1 MVDSRDSISDPW
13 GARTPF
19 EGEGSWP
26 ARVDFRVTSTPDH
39 WVQSACV
46 LCSNG
51 CGLDIGVKDGRIV
64 GVRGRSSDRSNRGR
78 LGPKGLHGW
87 AANNS
92 ADRLTRPLI
101 RDGEGFR
108 EAGWD
113 EAMSLIVRR
122 SRETIDRFTA
132 GAIGIY
138 SSGQL
143 MLEEC
148 YTLAII
154 AKAGLGTPHV
164 DGNIRLCT
172 ATASAALK
180 ESFGADGQPGSVADL
195 DTTACILL
203 AGHNAALTTTV
214 MWMRILDRRRGGTPP
229 KLIVIDPRRT
239 PTAAEAD
246 IWLAPRTGT
255 NLALL
260 NGLLHLLIEDG
271 NVDADFIA
279 AHTTGMDALRSV
291 VAGYEPGRVQS
302 ITGVPEALLRRAA
315 TMIGQAPSLVSTCLQ
330 GIYQSHQATASACQV
345 NNIHLL
351 RGMIGRPGCGVLQM
365 NGQPTAQNTRECGLF
380 EDLSASRNW
389 QNPLH
394 VAELAQLWNVA
405 PAALPHWAPGTA
417 ALDIFHHA
425 EAGTIRMLWI
435 QCTNP
440 AVSMP
445 DLPRIRA
452 LLAKRELFTVVQDA
466 FMTETARLADVVLP
480 AAIWAEKTGTFT
492 NFDRTVHISHKAV
505 DPPGQARSDFDIFLD
520 YARRMDFRDQHG
532 APLVKWNTP
541 EAAFEAWKACSRGR
555 PCDYTGLTYDKLSKG
570 SGIPWPCN
578 TANPQGSTRLYADH
592 VFPTDPDTCQSFG
605 HDLQTG
611 AAVTPE
617 DYKAANPQGRA
628 FLKAAHYQPAPETPD
643 AEYPFTLS
651 TGRVLTQFHTRTK
664 TGRVAELNDAAPSP
678 FVEITRADA
687 IRLGAEDGS
696 MLRLRSRR
704 GAMQARARVSDGL
717 DGHVFVPFHYS
728 NSGSQDGLRAANE
741 LTRFVCDPVS
751 KQPQFK
757 YAVVSVTLSGRGPT
771 AGEVEAGNALAP
783 AMTATT
789 SLVRIE
795 LPSRSHVGD
804 YLRDL
809 NASLVHLIEAFA
821 QLGGTYAKFPD
832 LTETCGLF
840 ADALLQQRRKLPR
853 LLARYN
859 APALPRITAD
869 IVLKPRHDVGTGLG
883 LLRDLQHLHSLA
895 ADCRITIDIV
905 SAAAAA
911 LRDQD
916 LAAVLLEMHTTI
928 TGQLLWLET
937 QLRQTAAQA
946 LTVPQ

>member
-1 MVDSRDSISDPW
+1 MADARDSISDPW

-19 EGEGSWP
+19 RGEGAWP
-26 ARVDFRVTSTPDH
+26 ARVDVRTTSTPDR

-51 CGLDIGVKDGRIV
+51 CALDVGVKDGRIV
-64 GVRGRSSDRSNRGR
+64 GVRGRPLDRSNRGR

-92 ADRLTRPLI
+92 ADRLTHPLI
-101 RDGEGFR
+101 RDGGLFR
-108 EAGWD
+108 KAGWD

-122 SRETIDRFTA
+122 SRETIERYTA

-180 ESFGADGQPGSVADL
+180 ESFGADGQPGSVEDL

-203 AGHNAALTTTV
+203 AGHNPALTTTV
-214 MWMRILDRRRGGTPP
+214 MWMRILDRRRGPAPP
-229 KLIVIDPRRT
+229 TLVVIDPRRT

-246 IWLAPRTGT
+246 IWLAPRAGT

-260 NGLLHLLIEDG
+260 NGLLHLLIEG
-271 NVDADFIA
+271 GHVDAAFVA
-279 AHTTGMDALRSV
+279 SRTTGIEALRSV
-291 VAGYEPGRVQS
+291 VAAYPPDRVQA
-302 ITGVPEALLRRAA
+302 ITGVPQALLRAAA
-315 TMIGQAPSLVSTCLQ
+315 TSIGQAPSLVSSCLQ

-365 NGQPTAQNTRECGLF
+365 NGQPTAQNTRECGVF
-380 EDLSASRNW
+380 EDLSGSRNW
-389 QNPLH
+389 QNPDH
-394 VAELAQLWNVA
+394 VAALAALWNVA
-405 PAALPHWAPGTA
+405 PAALPHWAPGTP
-417 ALDIFHHA
+417 ALDIFRHA
-425 EAGTIRMLWI
+425 ESGTIRLLWI

-452 LLAKRELFTVVQDA
+452 LLGRPGLFTVVQDA

-492 NFDRTVHISHKAV
+492 NFDRTVHISRQAV
-505 DPPGQARSDFDIFLD
+505 DPPGEARSDLDIFLD
-520 YARRMDFRDQHG
+520 YARRMDFRDRDG
-532 APLVKWNTP
+532 APLVKWATP
-541 EAAFEAWKACSRGR
+541 EAAFDAWKACSRGR
-555 PCDYTGLTYDKLSKG
+555 PCDYTALTYDRLSGG
-570 SGIPWPCN
+570 SGIPWPCD
-578 TANPQGSTRLYADH
+578 AAHPQGAARLYEDH
-592 VFPTDPDTCQSFG
+592 VFPTDPEVCETFG
-605 HDLQTG
+605 HELETG
-611 AAVTPE
+611 AAITPE
-617 DYKAANPQGRA
+617 AYRAANPQGRA
-628 FLKAAHYQPAPETPD
+628 FLKATHYQPAPEMPD
-643 AEYPFTLS
+643 ADYPFALT

-664 TGRVAELNDAAPSP
+664 TGRVPELNDAAPAP

-687 IRLGAEDGS
+687 ARLGAKDGT
-696 MLRLRSRR
+696 MLSLRSRR
-704 GAMQARARVSDGL
+704 GAMQAPARIGDGL

-728 NSGSQDGLRAANE
+728 NDGARGGLRAANE
-741 LTRFVCDPVS
+741 LTRFAYDPVS

-757 YAVVSVTLSGRGPT
+757 CAAVSVTLAGPGP
-771 AGEVEAGNALAP
+771 AAEGMQARNAP
-783 AMTATT
+783 APALGAT
-789 SLVRIE
+789 
-795 LPSRSHVGD
+795 PSAGARSQARGHVGD
-804 YLRDL
+804 FLRDL
-809 NASLVHLIEAFA
+809 NGGLVGLTDGFSQLAPDHPGVPGLASTSGE
-821 QLGGTYAKFPD
+821 
-832 LTETCGLF
+832 F
-840 ADALLQQRRKLPR
+840 ADALLRQREALRQP
-853 LLARYN
+853 LARYT
-859 APALPRITAD
+859 APVPPRRLTNIGAGAG
-869 IVLKPRHDVGTGLG
+869 RGAGTDLG
-883 LLRDLQHLHSLA
+883 LLRNLQRLHGLA
-895 ADCRITIDIV
+895 AECRTTADIV

-911 LRDQD
+911 LRDQQ
-916 LAAVLLEMHTTI
+916 LASVMSDVHATT
-928 TGQLLWLET
+928 TRQLLWLET
-937 QLRQTAAQA
+937 QLRQASAQA